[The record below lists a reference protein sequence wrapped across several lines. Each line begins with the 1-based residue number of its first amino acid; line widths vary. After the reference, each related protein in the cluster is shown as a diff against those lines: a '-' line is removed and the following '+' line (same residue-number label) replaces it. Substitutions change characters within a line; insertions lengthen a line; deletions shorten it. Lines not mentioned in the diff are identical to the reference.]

1 MSKPKEY
8 KVSFIPLT
16 TQYDYLVKAKN
27 EDEAYDKGRDELM
40 YAIGR
45 DASKDWEC
53 LDIKEIKDEC
63 WDSDW
68 LRNYKLQK
76 I

>member
-8 KVSFIPLT
+8 RVSFMPYVAL
-16 TQYDYLVKAKN
+16 QYDYVVEAKD
-27 EDEAYDKGRDELM
+27 EDEAYDKGRDELR

-53 LDIKEIKDEC
+53 LDIKEMKDE
-63 WDSDW
+63 
-68 LRNYKLQK
+68 
-76 I
+76 

>member
-8 KVSFIPLT
+8 KVSFIPSDTL
-16 TQYDYLVKAKN
+16 QYDYLIKAKN
-27 EDEAYDKGRDELM
+27 EDQAYDKGRDELM

-53 LDIKEIKDEC
+53 LNIEEINDE
-63 WDSDW
+63 
-68 LRNYKLQK
+68 
-76 I
+76 

>member
-8 KVSFIPLT
+8 KVSFIPSDTL
-16 TQYDYLVKAKN
+16 QYDYLIKAKN
-27 EDEAYDKGRDELM
+27 EDQAYDKGRDELM

-53 LDIKEIKDEC
+53 SEIKKMNDE
-63 WDSDW
+63 
-68 LRNYKLQK
+68 
-76 I
+76 

>member
-8 KVSFIPLT
+8 KVSFIPSDTL
-16 TQYDYLVKAKN
+16 QYDYLIKAKN
-27 EDEAYDKGRDELM
+27 EDQAYDKGRDELM

-53 LDIKEIKDEC
+53 SEIKEMNDE
-63 WDSDW
+63 
-68 LRNYKLQK
+68 
-76 I
+76 

>member
-8 KVSFIPLT
+8 KVSFIPSDTL
-16 TQYDYLVKAKN
+16 QYDYLIKAKN

-53 LDIKEIKDEC
+53 SNVEE
-63 WDSDW
+63 
-68 LRNYKLQK
+68 RE
-76 I
+76 